1 MKTGDKVLLEMK
13 KNLCVGKTTAQM
25 VYVGK
30 IVTYDE
36 QKERLYIELTN
47 TSLEHISLDGLYEC
61 QIYTEK
67 ETYSCTGVI
76 EERYYGKQGKTIKFK
91 IKNGFYKINVKS
103 VDK

>member
-13 KNLCVGKTTAQM
+13 KNLCVGKTTVQM
-25 VYVGK
+25 VYGGNVL
-30 IVTYDE
+30 TYDE

-47 TSLEHISLDGLYEC
+47 TSLENISLDGFYEC
-61 QIYTEK
+61 QIYMRE

-76 EERYYGKQGKTIKFK
+76 EERYCGKQGNTIKFK